1 MASEF
6 TLSVNI
12 LRDANRT
19 ISYIKTPNGER
30 AANQILNDFK
40 KGTRSFTLIGSYGTG
55 KSSFLV
61 ALEQTLS
68 GYYPHFNLNAFKNQT
83 VECINMVGEYASLA
97 DSLADL
103 LDVSS
108 GKKRS
113 TNYILE
119 ALYNRFHDLNNPD
132 AVVLLAIDEFGKF
145 LEYAAKNNPE
155 SELYFIQ
162 KLAEFANDPQ
172 RNFLLLTTVHQ
183 NIDSYAYELTKSQ
196 RQEWSK
202 IKGRFREIP
211 FNEPVEQHLFLASEF
226 IKDSAKSS
234 NPNIESACELA
245 INSKVVSFNAEL
257 LKEISVNLY
266 PMDLIAASA
275 IAQGLQFYGQNERS
289 LFSFLESTDQAGLSR
304 YDSTNNP
311 FYNLACVYDYLIYN
325 FYSHLTTTQNK
336 DFLLWASIAHALEEV
351 EGRFEKGVNDY
362 FKLVKTIG
370 LLQLFS
376 HKGANLGRVFLIE
389 YANNCLG
396 ISEPGK
402 LISDLEGFK
411 IIALRTVLNR
421 FVLVGGME
429 LDINIALEEAGAY
442 VDEVR
447 DVTTLLKK
455 QIQFDSV
462 LAKEHSYKTG
472 TPRHFSYEISEQ
484 PIDLNPQG
492 ETDGF
497 INLIFNEFLSEKDVQ
512 KTSESCDNA
521 ILFGFYRNSLKVKT
535 QLFDIEKTRK
545 VIAENKDD
553 KVASKEL
560 ETILLHQE
568 NLLKHFIL
576 KRFYGADSDVV
587 WYFQGNQIEFSNKR
601 SFNKFLSE
609 ICNLVYS
616 KSPAYKSE
624 LVNRHKLSSAV
635 SSAKKSFFLS
645 LTENWDKPDL
655 GYDKDRFPPDK
666 TIYETLLKANG
677 IQLLSDKLQDGLE
690 INPNSS
696 FYDVWKAS
704 EDFLYGTK
712 NGKRPIGEFLA
723 LLRNKPFKLKEGLIE
738 FWVGSFLFIKRN
750 DFSLFASGS
759 FVPNL
764 TMDILDSLVWN
775 AKDFEIKAF
784 NLEGP
789 RFEIFNNYR
798 ILLNQQPTDK
808 ESIESFIET
817 VRPFLVFYR
826 NLPEYSKKTTRLQKQ
841 TIEFRKTI
849 AAAKDPEKLFFE
861 EFPVA
866 LGFSISR
873 LTESA
878 EALLDYSN
886 TLQTSI
892 KELRTSYTSLLD
904 RFEEFI
910 QNEIIGESIAFP
922 QWKETLKTRY
932 KKLKPHLVLQNQKV
946 FLQRIDAPLETRD
959 DYLESLSI
967 AIMGKASKGFS
978 DQDELSFYEKFRDLV
993 FELDNLQTMS
1003 KANINPDTEMLLGV
1017 QINSFV
1023 GGLKKGLVRMPKNK
1037 QPEADK
1043 IEIEIRKLLSTDKS
1057 VNIAAIANILKD
1069 QITE

>member
-1 MASEF
+1 MAAEF

-12 LRDANRT
+12 LRDVNRR

-61 ALEQTLS
+61 ALEQTLN
-68 GYYPHFNLNAFKNQT
+68 GYFPHFNLNAFQNQQ
-83 VECINMVGEYASLA
+83 VECINLVGEYVSLA

-103 LDVSS
+103 LEIPEN
-108 GKKRS
+108 RRNS
-113 TNYILE
+113 TSFILE

-162 KLAEFANDPQ
+162 KLAEFANDPK
-172 RNFLLLTTVHQ
+172 RNFLLVTTVHQ
-183 NIDSYAYELTKSQ
+183 NIDSYAYGLTKSQ

-211 FNEPVEQHLFLASEF
+211 FNEPVEQLLFLASEF
-226 IKDSAKSS
+226 LKGSAKSDS
-234 NPNIESACELA
+234 NKIASARELV
-245 INSKVVSFNAEL
+245 INSKAVSINPEASH
-257 LKEISVNLY
+257 EISINLY

-275 IAQGLQFYGQNERS
+275 VSQGLQYYGQNDRS

-304 YDSTNNP
+304 YDSANNP

-325 FYSHLTTTQNK
+325 FYSHLTSTQNK
-336 DFLLWASIAHALEEV
+336 DFLQWASIAHALEEV

-362 FKLVKTIG
+362 LKLAKTIG

-376 HKGANLGRVFLIE
+376 HKGAKIDRAFLVG
-389 YANNCLG
+389 YAQICLG
-396 ISEPGK
+396 ISEAETK
-402 LISDLEGFK
+402 LSALETYK
-411 IIALRTVLNR
+411 IIAFRNVLNR
-421 FVLVGGME
+421 FVLVGGMD
-429 LDINIALEEAGAY
+429 LDINQALEEAGAQ

-472 TPRHFSYEISEQ
+472 SPRHFSYEISEN
-484 PIDLNPQG
+484 PINLKPQG
-492 ETDGF
+492 EIDGY
-497 INLIFNEFLSEKDVQ
+497 INLIFNEFISAKDV
-512 KTSESCDNA
+512 EVALANCDNA
-521 ILFGFYRNSLKVKT
+521 ILFGFYRESLKVKT

-545 VIAENKDD
+545 VIAENKED
-553 KVASKEL
+553 KVAIKEL

-576 KRFYGADSDVV
+576 KRFYGSDSDVV
-587 WYFQGNQIEFSNKR
+587 WFFQGSQIEFSNKR

-609 ICNLVYS
+609 ICNRVYS
-616 KSPAYKSE
+616 KAPAYRSE
-624 LVNRHKLSSAV
+624 LVNRHKLSAAV
-635 SSAKKSFFLS
+635 STAKKAYFKA
-645 LTENWDKPDL
+645 LTENWDKLDL
-655 GYDKDRFPPDK
+655 GFDKDRFPPEK

-677 IQLLSDKLQDGLE
+677 IHLLSDKLQDGLA
-690 INPNSS
+690 INPDSS
-696 FYDVWKAS
+696 FNEVWKAS

-712 NGKRPIGEFLA
+712 NGKRPISEFLT

-738 FWVGSFLFIKRN
+738 FWVGSFLFLKRN

-759 FVPNL
+759 FIPNL
-764 TMDILDSLVWN
+764 TMDVLDSLVWN
-775 AKDFEIKAF
+775 AKEFEIKAF

-808 ESIESFIET
+808 ESIETFIET
-817 VRPFLVFYR
+817 VKPFLVFYR
-826 NLPEYSKKTTRLQKQ
+826 SLPVYSQKTNRLTKQ
-841 TIEFRKTI
+841 TIQFRQTI

-861 EFPVA
+861 EFPLA
-866 LGFSISR
+866 LGFSITR
-873 LTESA
+873 LVESP
-878 EALLDYSN
+878 EALLEYSN
-886 TLQTSI
+886 ALQSSI
-892 KELRTSYTSLLD
+892 KELRTAYSSLLD

-910 QNEIIGESIAFP
+910 QNEIVGEKISFL
-922 QWKETLKTRY
+922 QWKDAMKGRY
-932 KKLKPHLVLQNQKV
+932 KKLKPHLVLHHQKV
-946 FLQRIDAPLETRD
+946 FLQRIEAPIETRD

-967 AIMGKASKGFS
+967 AILGKASKGFS
-978 DQDELSFYEKFRDLV
+978 DQDELSFYEKFRDMV

-1003 KANINPDTEMLLGV
+1003 KVNINPDTEMLLGIQV
-1017 QINSFV
+1017 NSFV

-1037 QPEADK
+1037 QPEVDR
-1043 IEIEIRKLLSTDKS
+1043 IENEIRKLLSTDKS
-1057 VNIAAIANILKD
+1057 VNIAAIASILKD